1 MTEMTLADVAK
12 EMRDIDIA
20 MLSTRTQNGAIAA
33 RPMSNNR
40 DVEYDGDS
48 YFFTSQRT
56 RTIEDIERTPDVGLS
71 YVGSK
76 GILSRGRV
84 FISIEGK
91 AELIRDRAAFKD
103 HWTKDLDEWFPNGV
117 DTPGIVLIKVHASRI
132 HYWNGMEEGEINV

>member
-1 MTEMTLADVAK
+1 MAEMTLAELAK

-20 MLSTRTQNGAIAA
+20 MLSTRTDGGAVAA

-48 YFFTSQRT
+48 YFFTSERT
-56 RTIEDIERTPDVGLS
+56 RTIEDIERGSDVGLS

-76 GILSRGRV
+76 GLLGRGRV

-117 DTPGIVLIKVHASRI
+117 DTPGIVLIKVHANRI
-132 HYWNGMEEGEINV
+132 HYWNGMEEGELNL

>member
-1 MTEMTLADVAK
+1 MAEMTLAELAK

-20 MLSTRTQNGAIAA
+20 MLSTRTEGDAIAA

-48 YFFTSQRT
+48 YFFTSERT
-56 RTIEDIERTPDVGLS
+56 RTIEDIGRGSAVGLS

-76 GILSRGRV
+76 GLLGRGRV

-91 AELIRDRAAFKD
+91 AELIRDRAAFKA
-103 HWTKDLDEWFPNGV
+103 HWTKDLDEWFPNGI
-117 DTPGIVLIKVHASRI
+117 DTPGIVLIKVHANRI
-132 HYWNGMEEGEINV
+132 HYWNGMEEGELNL